1 LSRSFR
7 NSSHGPQQRG
17 NLPPRLNRLGRIA
30 AVLEC
35 VGVTLGGARRLSAV
49 QSTPAVRHRGRL
61 APAPL
66 PCPRSASA
74 AEVRDLLCMGLILKF
89 WVSPHPPGP
98 DHADDSF
105 AAGMHVDVLH
115 PSIWKGSIL
124 RVSFCIALWRQL
136 RTCGTGQR
144 HEGLASRRSR
154 MWMALHGGARSRAH
168 AIRPILRSLPSV
180 GRCTPYRPDGNNR
193 ASFHI
198 SPQQQF
204 RSYLAGRGRQQR
216 RCAQEV
222 LPPPAPAWSH
232 RPYLS
237 ALPRV
242 IPQRP
247 KGPAGRHSGPSQHH
261 TLVGQEHGRTIPLA
275 VTPSAAKR
283 HER

>member
-98 DHADDSF
+98 DHADDSL

-144 HEGLASRRSR
+144 HEGLASRRSPMR
-154 MWMALHGGARSRAH
+154 MALHGGARSQAH

-180 GRCTPYRPDGNNR
+180 GRCTPYRQDGNGTAP
-193 ASFHI
+193 AST
-198 SPQQQF
+198 F
-204 RSYLAGRGRQQR
+204 RRSSNSGPTWLVVAVNNGGAR
-216 RCAQEV
+216 RKCCRR
-222 LPPPAPAWSH
+222 PPPRGAIGRTYRHW
-232 RPYLS
+232 
-237 ALPRV
+237 
-242 IPQRP
+242 P

-261 TLVGQEHGRTIPLA
+261 TLVGQEHSRTIPLA